1 MEGVLEAE
9 RWSTCFNPGAS
20 LMGEACDQLPIS
32 SCLTGVL
39 AHTEDRW
46 VRGEESSGWGGWRLR
61 AQ

>member
-1 MEGVLEAE
+1 MLEAE

-46 VRGEESSGWGGWRLR
+46 VRGEGSSGWEGGG
-61 AQ
+61 